1 MLIPVAKIKPKEKSS
16 KNLTFIAKNLE
27 FFSILPTMKAIC
39 LFSLCIF
46 ASAALFV
53 SCGGVRDD
61 FNTDNLSSS
70 DNNGALSNGALSN
83 SSSSKGSTLSSSA
96 DNGSLSNSSSSKG
109 NTYISSNWKIEKAE
123 KVSFQYIPETGNYN
137 LVFQDMKI
145 EDVAIASLFS
155 ENTCGI
161 RYGHGS
167 CTGSNYDKVEFFVN
181 GKLHNDEVINSNYCI
196 FSVPVR
202 EYSESLPCGSYTFT
216 WKITKRNKDGIPDAI
231 VSDIS
236 KRPIKDTAYAPEFS
250 FEAGWA
256 SDLDAK
262 NWYLNNRDKYQGS
275 YSLNAGWMKDEE
287 TKEIRINLP
296 DTATKL
302 NLYYKFS
309 NTSTKYKDA
318 AYIIIDDHQ
327 WNLDNYSWSKFSVT
341 LRPQDTVAIIKFVK
355 REDGF
360 SSFFVDDI
368 RTLRYAPAAQT
379 NGLWDFEEGFY
390 PIEISE
396 DWWIDNFEAYKG
408 EYSLRAPLNA
418 DGICGFDID
427 VGQADSVSF
436 WSKCS
441 YSGIYAPKIRIGS
454 SEDYI
459 ACNCSSSWNECKI
472 PTYGQM
478 PLHIETDCV
487 SGYNR
492 RIDYIKAW

>member
-1 MLIPVAKIKPKEKSS
+1 
-16 KNLTFIAKNLE
+16 
-27 FFSILPTMKAIC
+27 MKAIC
-39 LFSLCIF
+39 LFSLCVF
-46 ASAALFV
+46 AYATLLV
-53 SCGGVRDD
+53 SCGEVENG
-61 FNTDNLSSS
+61 FNTDNF
-70 DNNGALSNGALSN
+70 SN
-83 SSSSKGSTLSSSA
+83 SSNSDNLPSSSQ
-96 DNGSLSNSSSSKG
+96 NELPSSNSSVIETSSSS
-109 NTYISSNWKIEKAE
+109 NDISSNLNWKVEQAE
-123 KVSFQYIPETGNYN
+123 KVAFQYKPETGSYS

-145 EDVAIASLFS
+145 EDVAIASLSS
-155 ENTCGI
+155 ENVCGI

-167 CTGSNYDKVEFFVN
+167 CGKNYDKVEFFVN
-181 GKLHNDEVINSNYCI
+181 GKLHNNEVIDNNYCI

-236 KRPIKDTAYAPEFS
+236 KRPVKDTAYAPEFS
-250 FEAGWA
+250 FEGGWA
-256 SDLDAK
+256 SDLYAK

-275 YSLNAGWMKDEE
+275 YSLNAGWMQDEE
-287 TKEIRINLP
+287 TKEVRISLP
-296 DTATKL
+296 KPATKL
-302 NLYYKFS
+302 NLYYSFS
-309 NTSTKYKDA
+309 NSSSKYRDS
-318 AYIIIDDHQ
+318 AYIIIDDRI
-327 WNLDNYSWSKFSVT
+327 WNLPTNSSWSKFST
-341 LRPQDTVAIIKFVK
+341 IIHSQDTVAIIKFLK

-360 SSFFVDDI
+360 SSFYVDDI
-368 RTLRYAPAAQT
+368 RTLRYAPSAQT

-396 DWWIDNFEAYKG
+396 DWWIDNFDAYKG
-408 EYSLRAPLNA
+408 EYSLRSPLNA

-427 VGQADSVSF
+427 VGEADSVSF
-436 WSKCS
+436 WNKCS
-441 YSGIYAPKIRIGS
+441 YSGVYAPKIRIGT

-472 PTYGQM
+472 PTRGQI